1 MVKMAGLLEKLLSLP
16 LLNMMLARR
25 RFLIIFGLTTLLLML
40 MFSGAGNVDM
50 TRLSVSGANPEG
62 APGTRP
68 KPANPLPANPDVHPP
83 PAPPP
88 PAEPPVAAAAAPPE
102 NVPKPK
108 EPKQPEAA
116 PPAPNPKPVDPQP
129 AATPKAPEP
138 PNNNNNKPN
147 HPLPAASP
155 RPYISYQGY
164 KRPGY
169 DLPLTRAIPFRIMV
183 MGSAAAF
190 DHTASEDGNADNDN
204 GFRLLL
210 RERLTDLGHKVNY
223 VGDATRGNMMDA
235 EVVAAAPDKPPMLSA
250 LHELAGQVVPQN
262 KPNLYIVS
270 VGAEDAYKHHDIG
283 GFYLRLN
290 AFVRYLLDAS
300 HKSTV
305 VLTTLP
311 LPHDGGEHNGVAQ
324 ETIHI
329 NEQIRRLVTIQ
340 QKQGQPVVL
349 AELQGPDATP
359 PTSSNRAPTSDDAKA
374 KTEAIKAAAATAELR
389 IFDALV
395 EADARGYLQAPE
407 PVEGIPDDGD
417 WHARTTSEEFRQW
430 EADKDKYYAQQKE
443 TNDKEISLME
453 AALKKTKGEGGATPA
468 PAS

>member
-1 MVKMAGLLEKLLSLP
+1 
-16 LLNMMLARR
+16 
-25 RFLIIFGLTTLLLML
+25 

-50 TRLSVSGANPEG
+50 TRLSVGGANPAG

-68 KPANPLPANPDVHPP
+68 KPPPANPDVQ
-83 PAPPP
+83 PPP
-88 PAEPPVAAAAAPPE
+88 PAEQPVAVEAAPPE
-102 NVPKPK
+102 NKPKPKEPEQK
-108 EPKQPEAA
+108 EPKQPET
-116 PPAPNPKPVDPQP
+116 PPPNPKPVDPQP
-129 AATPKAPEP
+129 AANPKAPEP
-138 PNNNNNKPN
+138 PNNKPN

-169 DLPLTRAIPFRIMV
+169 DMPLTRAIPLRIMV

-235 EVVAAAPDKPPMLSA
+235 EVVAAAPDKPPMLRA

-270 VGAEDAYKHHDIG
+270 VGAEDAYKHQDIA
-283 GFYLRLN
+283 GFYLRLD

-305 VLTTLP
+305 ILTTLP
-311 LPHDGGEHNGVAQ
+311 LPHDGGEQNGVAQ
-324 ETIHI
+324 ETVHI
-329 NEQIRRLVTIQ
+329 NDQIRRLVAIH

-359 PTSSNRAPTSDDAKA
+359 PPSDNRAPNRDDAKA
-374 KTEAIKAAAATAELR
+374 KAAAIKSAAATAELR
-389 IFDALV
+389 IFDALLD
-395 EADARGYLQAPE
+395 ADARGYLQAPE
-407 PVEGIPDDGD
+407 PVEGLPDDGD
-417 WHARTTSEEFRQW
+417 WHARSTSEEFRKW
-430 EADKDKYYAQQKE
+430 EADKDKYYADQKE
-443 TNDKEISLME
+443 NNDKEISRME
-453 AALKKTKGEGGATPA
+453 AALKKTNGGGGGGAA
-468 PAS
+468 PARSS